1 MGLLTGLLSST
12 LCTITAGVV
21 GTAAAVPTGGVGIIY
36 AVTAGNLCG
45 AVITAATACPLLP

>member
-12 LCTITAGVV
+12 LCVITAGVV

-36 AVTAGNLCG
+36 GVYASGVCTAVT
-45 AVITAATACPLLP
+45 TAATACPLLP